1 MIRSARSQG
10 SCGAPVALAKDTTP
24 FSEFLWADF
33 LRRRMKRKTVERDFE
48 RAVEK
53 AIKLA
58 KSEDAA
64 YLPGW
69 CGPLEEA

>member
-1 MIRSARSQG
+1 
-10 SCGAPVALAKDTTP
+10 
-24 FSEFLWADF
+24 
-33 LRRRMKRKTVERDFE
+33 MKRKAVERDFE

>member
-1 MIRSARSQG
+1 
-10 SCGAPVALAKDTTP
+10 
-24 FSEFLWADF
+24 
-33 LRRRMKRKTVERDFE
+33 MKRKTVERDFE

-58 KSEDAA
+58 KIEDSA